1 MRFPIHSLRTGI
13 LSHLVLLIVAS
24 MLLINVVTIK
34 LTERDFIRARVQSAR
49 QLLRFLGQ
57 RVEYQMTRRH
67 NTWADMT
74 ADSSF
79 RRDISQLLKEGEA
92 KDAIFADKNG
102 VIVFSTGQFKK
113 EENESL
119 SLMRECLSTGNWGLG
134 FYGKIWGVVWFAPEN
149 FKISTPIIIKDH
161 IVGGITL
168 CEDFRSTYQKLRKT
182 ENIILIYIFL
192 NTIMFVLFGTY
203 LLSRTVVKPV
213 YKLLRMTE
221 EFEVGESFPF
231 LHKSSRNELS
241 QILRS
246 LSLMLRRLKEN
257 REELNSHISSLQKA
271 NKEIKKAQ
279 NEIIRSEK
287 LASTGLLATGVAHE
301 IGNPTGIILGY
312 LELLKRG
319 DLSSD
324 EKKDFLDRIES
335 EVTRINLII
344 RQLLDFSRPST
355 CESKPISVHNL
366 IIETVNMFK
375 LQPVMSRIETAQL
388 FEAETDAVWADANQL
403 KQVFINLFMNAA
415 DSMMDKGQTDD
426 DFKPMS
432 LTIKTLNRENS
443 IIISFIDTGTGIKK
457 KKLSQIF
464 DPFYTTKEPGKGTGL
479 GLYVC
484 YRIIEDIGGAIQA
497 ESTPGKGTTILIDI
511 PLLSA
516 DEQHDETTVTNY

>member
-34 LTERDFIRARVQSAR
+34 LTERDSIRARVQSAR
-49 QLLRFLGQ
+49 LLLRFLGQ

-79 RRDISQLLKEGEA
+79 RRDISQLLKEGET

-102 VIVFSTGQFKK
+102 VMVFSTGQLKK
-113 EENESL
+113 EEKESL

-149 FKISTPIIIKDH
+149 FKLSAPIIIKDH
-161 IVGGITL
+161 LVGGITL
-168 CEDFRSTYQKLRKT
+168 SGDFQPTYQKIRKT

-221 EFEVGESFPF
+221 EFEEGESFPYI
-231 LHKSSRNELS
+231 HKSSRNELS
-241 QILRS
+241 QIFRS

-257 REELNSHISSLQKA
+257 REELNAHISSLQKA

-301 IGNPTGIILGY
+301 IGNPIGIILGY
-312 LELLKRG
+312 LDLLKRG
-319 DLSSD
+319 GLSKD

-355 CESKPISVHNL
+355 GESKQISVHNL
-366 IIETVNMFK
+366 IMETVNMFK
-375 LQPVMSRIETAQL
+375 LQPVMSRIETVQL
-388 FEAETDAVWADANQL
+388 FEAETDTVRADPNRL

-415 DSMMDKGQTDD
+415 DTMMDKTQADD
-426 DFKPMS
+426 DSKPMS
-432 LTIKTLNRENS
+432 LTIKTLNKANS
-443 IIISFIDTGTGIKK
+443 IIISFTDTGTGISRE
-457 KKLSQIF
+457 KLPHIF

-484 YRIIEDIGGAIQA
+484 YRIIEDISGTIQA
-497 ESTPGKGTTILIDI
+497 ESTPGKGTAIIIDI
-511 PLLSA
+511 PYIMA
-516 DEQHDETTVTNY
+516 EKII